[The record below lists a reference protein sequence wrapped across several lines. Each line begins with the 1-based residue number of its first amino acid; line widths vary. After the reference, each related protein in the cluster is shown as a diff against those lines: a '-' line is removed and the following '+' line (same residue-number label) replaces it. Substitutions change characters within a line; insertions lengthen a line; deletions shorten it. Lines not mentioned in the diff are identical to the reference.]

1 MSFIQTKYDISRL
14 FNSKSEMSFESS
26 GHIDVKYAGNKTT
39 KDIPINLKIQM
50 RNVYEKLEIDLEL
63 GFTFESE
70 CSRCLDLNLVNKDRN
85 LTFDFNKNQSNDYDI
100 DFGSDEIEISPIISE
115 LILNEM
121 KLQYICKSE
130 CKGLCTEC
138 GKNQNLAICKHPKKN
153 LKESPFSSLTELDL

>member
-85 LTFDFNKNQSNDYDI
+85 LTVDFNKNQ
-100 DFGSDEIEISPIISE
+100 F
-115 LILNEM
+115 
-121 KLQYICKSE
+121 K
-130 CKGLCTEC
+130 
-138 GKNQNLAICKHPKKN
+138 
-153 LKESPFSSLTELDL
+153 